1 MATSAATL
9 ESPPRAPATPLASR
23 PSVRAVA
30 LACAVLAFAAR
41 FARAGGAP
49 GLWAYGG
56 YDDGVYFG
64 AALELVHGRVPY
76 RDFLLLHPP
85 GVVLALAPFAE
96 LSHVMSDARALVVA
110 RLAYMVL
117 GGVITALVVL
127 VAAPWGRRA
136 AVTAGLLYALLPVA
150 TAAEFMT
157 YLEPLGTIAVLAAAL
172 LARRAER
179 AHASGWWS
187 FAVGAAVAVAPA
199 TKIWGV
205 ATVAVVLA
213 WHAWRLGVRAALR
226 ALAGAAA
233 AAAVV
238 VGPFAVLGGRS
249 FWRDVVA
256 DQLGRT
262 RVPVGPAAR
271 LVGLAGLNR
280 TFLPHAALRVLA
292 VLVLAALVS
301 CALVAWRARR
311 GRVWVVLLAVELGV
325 LLLSPSFFLRYTAL
339 VAAPLVLVVASAAAT
354 IPAVSRAAVAV
365 AAAGALAFAL
375 VPPLAHLARP
385 FPAQAVRAVLPT
397 SGCVRADAP
406 GALILLNL
414 MSRELRD
421 GCDVGVDVTGVSYD
435 HRVVERLGHLPRSR
449 NPVYQ
454 RQIAGYLGD
463 GSAVVLVRGGA
474 DGLDAATLARLHAG
488 GVLVLLPGD
497 VRVLTDPA
505 DASRPR
511 GSPRA

>member
-1 MATSAATL
+1 
-9 ESPPRAPATPLASR
+9 
-23 PSVRAVA
+23 VRAIA

-41 FARAGGAP
+41 FARAGGAT
-49 GLWAYGG
+49 GLRTYAG

-64 AALELVHGRVPY
+64 AALELVQGRVPY

-85 GVVLALAPFAE
+85 GVALALAPFAE
-96 LSHVMSDARALVVA
+96 LSRVTSDANALA
-110 RLAYMVL
+110 AGRLAYMVL
-117 GGVITALVVL
+117 GGVNTALVVL

-136 AVTAGLLYALLPVA
+136 AVTGGLLYALLPVA
-150 TAAEFMT
+150 TVAEYMT
-157 YLEPLGTIAVLAAAL
+157 YLEPLGTTAVLGAVL

-179 AHASGWWS
+179 TDASGWWS

-205 ATVAVVLA
+205 GTVAVVLA
-213 WHAWRLGVRAALR
+213 WHAWRLGARAAWR
-226 ALAGAAA
+226 AVVGAVTT
-233 AAAVV
+233 AAVV
-238 VGPFAVLGGRS
+238 VGPFVVLGGRS

-262 RVPVGPAAR
+262 RVPTGPSAR
-271 LVGLAGLNR
+271 LVGLTGVNPALVPHAGL
-280 TFLPHAALRVLA
+280 RVVGA
-292 VLVLAALVS
+292 LVLAALVG
-301 CALVAWRARR
+301 CGLAAWRARR
-311 GRVWVVLLAVELGV
+311 GRVWVVLLGVELAV

-339 VAAPLVLVVASAAAT
+339 AAAPLVLVVASAAAA
-354 IPAVSRAAVAV
+354 IPALSRAAVAV
-365 AAAGALAFAL
+365 AAASALAFAL
-375 VPPLAHLARP
+375 VPPLAHTARP
-385 FPAQAVRAVLPT
+385 FPTAAVRAVLPR
-397 SGCVRADAP
+397 SGCVRSDAP
-406 GALILLNL
+406 GALLLLNL

-421 GCDVGVDVTGVSYD
+421 SCDVGVDVTGISYD
-435 HRVVERLGHLPRSR
+435 HRVVRRLGHLPRSR

-454 RQIAGYLGD
+454 RQIAAYLGG

-474 DGLDAATLARLHAG
+474 DGLDPSTLAQLRAG
-488 GVLVLLPGD
+488 RVLVQLPGN